1 MRDGSV
7 IIKARCRDGA
17 RLDWA
22 AMEQL
27 FPAVPRNSVRQRLVH
42 LKEVPGTETYLARL
56 EEKWYDIW
64 VQYRGTEELPDPDPE
79 SVTNF
84 DLITHVKFLRNHID
98 KNAVYVPKLLHALL
112 SDIMFT
118 VESDLWK

>member
-1 MRDGSV
+1 
-7 IIKARCRDGA
+7 
-17 RLDWA
+17 
-22 AMEQL
+22 MEQL

-112 SDIMFT
+112 SNIMLT